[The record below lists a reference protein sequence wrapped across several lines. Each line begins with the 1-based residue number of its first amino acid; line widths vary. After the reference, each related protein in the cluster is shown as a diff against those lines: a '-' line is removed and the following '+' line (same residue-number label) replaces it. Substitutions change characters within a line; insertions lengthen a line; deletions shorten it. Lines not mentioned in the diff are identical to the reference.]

1 MIHAPAARMT
11 GMDTTALH
19 SRAAAALRS
28 LALETGRGAARRT
41 ARDAVGIV
49 VLALLVA
56 RLAADFGSPAAWLAP
71 GLAAA
76 ALCIAILCAVRLQL
90 LEFAPE
96 VLGGDVIVPR
106 PSRIGREVKL
116 LLPLQFTN
124 SGAADGVVEWVALRL
139 TLDGDIARSVLLSPV
154 AEVDMQRFIQAKRR
168 LDDTAVEPFI
178 GFPLGGKRSV
188 AKFVLFDVA
197 EKARALPLSLRP
209 GRYGF
214 ELFVKST
221 AQRGPR
227 LERTFEHVIEQ
238 KHVEEFANDAP
249 LYLINYEI
257 NLPAARREMTGAEW
271 MPRAPRYS
279 N

>member
-1 MIHAPAARMT
+1 MT
-11 GMDTTALH
+11 GMDTSTLH
-19 SRAAAALRS
+19 SRALEALRTWAS
-28 LALETGRGAARRT
+28 ATGRTAVRRT
-41 ARDAVGIV
+41 LRDSLGIV

-56 RLAADFGSPAAWLAP
+56 RVAADFGSPAAWLAP
-71 GLAAA
+71 GLAGA

-96 VLGGDVIVPR
+96 VLAGDVIVPR
-106 PSRIGREVKL
+106 PSRVGREVKL

-124 SGAADGVVEWVALRL
+124 AGAADGVVEWVALRL
-139 TLDGDIARSVLLSPV
+139 TIDGDIERSVLLSPV
-154 AEVDMQRFIQAKRR
+154 AEIDMQRFIQAKRR

-178 GFPLGGKRSV
+178 GFPLGGRRSI
-188 AKFVLFDVA
+188 AKFVLFDLA
-197 EKARALPLSLRP
+197 EKSRALPLSLRP

-221 AQRGPR
+221 AHRGPR
-227 LERTFEHVIEQ
+227 LERAFEHVIEQ

-249 LYLINYEI
+249 LYLISYEI
-257 NLPAARREMTGAEW
+257 TLPSARREMTGAEW